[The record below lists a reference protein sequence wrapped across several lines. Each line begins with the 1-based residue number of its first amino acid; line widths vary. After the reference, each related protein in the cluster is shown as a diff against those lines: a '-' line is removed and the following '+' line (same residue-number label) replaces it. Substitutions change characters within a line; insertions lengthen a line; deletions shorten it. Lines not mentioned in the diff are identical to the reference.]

1 VSPRLALA
9 YVGVGALLALHFV
22 AFYGSVKASD
32 ASVAATCLAL
42 APVFVALFE
51 PALDRAPP
59 DVREL
64 LFGCAMAPGVA
75 LVVGGV
81 PSRMQ
86 SGVWFGVGA
95 AALVAVAA
103 VLNKRL
109 RGEADSLVI
118 TWLEIVGGVVLL
130 TVISACASQ
139 SATRL
144 ELPSPRDV
152 ALLAVLGVACGV
164 LPLAAYFAALRE
176 LSAFEVQ
183 LTVNLEPVYTLVLAV
198 PLLGEQHELG
208 GRFYAGVLVILG
220 TLAAHAFFAKE
231 RASLT
236 AARRPAR
243 KGR

>member
-1 VSPRLALA
+1 MSPRLALA